1 MTMVFKSFPRATSY
15 RSICLALAL
24 GGWAALSAWPS
35 FAMGAEADGGRRQ
48 QPQPAFKTEQGSRP
62 GDWARYD
69 RSMES
74 LGRAQRSSVLTVTL
88 ANDGKKVTSSATMTD
103 KATGKVQ
110 SGEFTGDIGGTIES
124 TLFSD
129 VVLSAG
135 GKIRK
140 AAPVRETVV
149 VAGHAFDCVVLSA
162 TESNRGVVTEAKVWY
177 SPEAPSLGMV
187 KKETVSKAMRG
198 KKELLSVTYRTELKE
213 WGDASR
219 PPAP

>member
-1 MTMVFKSFPRATSY
+1 MPIFFALFTRTAPV

-24 GGWAALSAWPS
+24 GVWAALPAWSP
-35 FAMGAEADGGRRQ
+35 FAMGAEAAAGRRQ
-48 QPQPAFKTEQGSRP
+48 QPQPAFKTERGSRP
-62 GDWARYD
+62 GDWGRYD
-69 RSMES
+69 RTVES
-74 LGRAQRSSVLTVTL
+74 FGRAQRSSVLAATL
-88 ANDGKKVTSSATMTD
+88 ANDGKKVTSRATMTD
-103 KATGKVQ
+103 KATGKQQ
-110 SGEFTGDIGGTIES
+110 SGEFAGDIGDTIES

-129 VVLSAG
+129 VALSAG
-135 GKIRK
+135 GKIKRG
-140 AAPVRETVV
+140 APVRETVV

-177 SPEAPSLGMV
+177 SPDAPFLGMV

-198 KKELLSVTYRTELKE
+198 KKELLSVTYRTELRE